1 MVPALQRL
9 NVLRGK
15 KKRYAETEPGR
26 NKGKHT
32 VLQSQKKLNAQQHA
46 VKDAWQ
52 GTTVFAE

>member
-15 KKRYAETEPGR
+15 KYAETEPGR

-52 GTTVFAE
+52 GTTVFLQPH